1 MVCRCEFWVARE
13 AGGLG
18 RTDRLAWDV
27 QPQAQVP
34 GCCKSHRSHGSRQL
48 QFSEFWREGALEK
61 LACSRDAGRCLS
73 ESISGDSCLIPRP
86 SGQLGHTLR
95 PHVTSAARTSP
106 GEPAGFPKAFFFQGL
121 ALPLPPPAYSKIRG
135 PFPHAS
141 VDFYLR
147 GPMPPPVPSE
157 WGCLEFHL
165 ETPREIPGAL
175 LPGMF
180 TARPKFSHACCV
192 ALGEL
197 PHLSDLRL
205 PVGRS
210 QES

>member
-1 MVCRCEFWVARE
+1 MSSPKLRSQDAVKATGPT
-13 AGGLG
+13 A
-18 RTDRLAWDV
+18 LANF
-27 QPQAQVP
+27 
-34 GCCKSHRSHGSRQL
+34 SL
-48 QFSEFWREGALEK
+48 QSFGEKVLLET

-106 GEPAGFPKAFFFQGL
+106 GEPAGFPKAFFFQGP

-180 TARPKFSHACCV
+180 TARPKFSYACCV

>member
-1 MVCRCEFWVARE
+1 MSSPKLRSQDAVKATGPT
-13 AGGLG
+13 A
-18 RTDRLAWDV
+18 LANF
-27 QPQAQVP
+27 
-34 GCCKSHRSHGSRQL
+34 SL
-48 QFSEFWREGALEK
+48 QSFGEKVLLEK
-61 LACSRDAGRCLS
+61 LACPRDAGRCLS

-106 GEPAGFPKAFFFQGL
+106 GEPAGFPKAFFFQGP

-165 ETPREIPGAL
+165 ETPREILGAL